1 MTVRDD
7 LVNVMQNE
15 VAKTGL
21 TDTTEKVYRVI
32 LLTNVMKMLITGRSK
47 YDIVRLLNQQS
58 NRCGR
63 DLLPV
68 LKEVHGL
75 IKDVEL

>member
-1 MTVRDD
+1 MTKRDD
-7 LVNVMQNE
+7 LVETLMTE
-15 VAKTGL
+15 VASVGL
-21 TDTTEKVYRVI
+21 TDDTSKTYKVLILTSVI
-32 LLTNVMKMLITGRSK
+32 KMLITGRSK
-47 YDIVRLLNQQS
+47 YDIVRTLNVQS